1 MLLIGVAGTE
11 LSAQER
17 DWLQH
22 DAVAGVVLFKRN
34 FASRTQVAELSAAIR
49 AAAPR
54 PQLICVDQ
62 EGGRVQRFREGY
74 SALAPL
80 QSFGALYATDPEGAL
95 AQARAHAQLMAS
107 EVRASGV
114 DLSFAP
120 VVDLARGNR
129 AIGDRAF
136 SDDPQVVASFTRAY
150 VQALHAA
157 GMGAT
162 LKHFPGHGTVLE
174 DTHVDHASDP
184 RPLDV
189 LLAEDLVPFVA
200 GIDAGAD
207 AVMMAH
213 VVYPQVAPEPIGD
226 RAFSDDPQVVASFT
240 RAYVQALHAAGMGA
254 TLKHFP
260 GHGTVLED
268 THVDHASDPRPLD
281 VLLAEDLVPFVAGID
296 AGADAVMMAHVVYP
310 QVAPEPAGYASRW
323 IEQILRGQLGFRG
336 VVFSDDI
343 GMAASFS
350 AGGVA
355 GRVHAHLDAGCD
367 VVLVCHPELVAE
379 SLQAVAGRTLNTA
392 ALIGLIGRGALGWD
406 GLLADAPT
414 TSLSASFGTLA

>member
-17 DWLQH
+17 EWLQH

-54 PQLICVDQ
+54 PVLICVDQ
-62 EGGRVQRFREGY
+62 EGGRVQRFREGF
-74 SALAPL
+74 STLAPL
-80 QSFGALYATDPEGAL
+80 QSFGAQYAQDPEAAL
-95 AQARAHAQLMAS
+95 AAARAHAQLMAS

-120 VVDLARGNR
+120 VVDLGRGNR

-136 SDDPQVVASFTRAY
+136 SDDPQIVATFTRAY
-150 VQALHAA
+150 VQALHGA
-157 GMGAT
+157 GMAAT

-184 RPLDV
+184 RPLEV
-189 LLAEDLVPFVA
+189 LQAEDLVPFVA
-200 GIDAGAD
+200 GI
-207 AVMMAH
+207 
-213 VVYPQVAPEPIGD
+213 E
-226 RAFSDDPQVVASFT
+226 
-240 RAYVQALHAAGMGA
+240 
-254 TLKHFP
+254 
-260 GHGTVLED
+260 
-268 THVDHASDPRPLD
+268 
-281 VLLAEDLVPFVAGID
+281 

-310 QVAPEPAGYASRW
+310 QVAPEPAGYSQRW
-323 IEQILRGQLGFRG
+323 IEQILRGQMGFRG

-350 AGGVA
+350 AAGGVA

-379 SLQAVAGRTLNTA
+379 SLQAVQGRSLNTA

-406 GLLADAPT
+406 GLLAGTD
-414 TSLSASFGTLA
+414 ASFTTPPSAHFGTTA